1 MFIQKYSYLQL
12 YPLSSSMIEN
22 TTQIGLVLYRESS
35 ETVSHL
41 NRTRQAG
48 NGRPKDD

>member
-1 MFIQKYSYLQL
+1 MYIQEYSYLQL

-22 TTQIGLVLYRESS
+22 TTQIDVVPYSKSR

-41 NRTRQAG
+41 NRNRQAG
-48 NGRPKDD
+48 NGRSNDD